1 MTIGIIFAMKE
12 EIEKFL
18 KKIACEKTQTIY
30 NLTFYKGTY
39 KKLKL
44 VIVESG
50 IGKVN
55 AARSTQILIDNYNPN
70 YIFGIG
76 IAGGVSKNLKIL
88 DIVASD
94 KLIQHDFDITAFDH
108 TKGYIPNIGTY
119 INADKR
125 LIEIAKQHNAI
136 IGTIASGDIF
146 CTEKNMSKK
155 ISQKFGALCVEMEGA
170 AIAQVCKLCNVPF
183 IIIRSISDCP
193 GDNNKITYENFLGH
207 STTAIADFML
217 KILNNLIKTA

>member
-70 YIFGIG
+70 WHWHRWGRIKKP
-76 IAGGVSKNLKIL
+76 KN
-88 DIVASD
+88 SRPRC
-94 KLIQHDFDITAFDH
+94 Q
-108 TKGYIPNIGTY
+108 
-119 INADKR
+119 
-125 LIEIAKQHNAI
+125 
-136 IGTIASGDIF
+136 
-146 CTEKNMSKK
+146 
-155 ISQKFGALCVEMEGA
+155 
-170 AIAQVCKLCNVPF
+170 
-183 IIIRSISDCP
+183 
-193 GDNNKITYENFLGH
+193 
-207 STTAIADFML
+207 
-217 KILNNLIKTA
+217 

>member
-18 KKIACEKTQTIY
+18 KKINCEETQTIY
-30 NLTFYKGTY
+30 DLTFYKGTY
-39 KKLKL
+39 KNLKL

-70 YIFGIG
+70 YIFGVG
-76 IAGGVSKNLKIL
+76 IAGGISENLKIL
-88 DIVASD
+88 DIIASD
-94 KLIQHDFDITAFDH
+94 KLVQHDFDITAFDH
-108 TKGYIPNIGTY
+108 NKGYISNIGTY
-119 INADKR
+119 INADKG
-125 LIEIAKQHNAI
+125 LIEISQQHNAI

-155 ISQKFGALCVEMEGA
+155 INQKFGALCVEMEGA
-170 AIAQVCKLCNVPF
+170 AIAQVCKLCNIPF

-193 GDNNKITYENFLGH
+193 GDNNKITYENFITQ
-207 STTAIADFML
+207 STTASADFII
-217 KILNNLIKTA
+217 KILNDLTKTA